1 MRNYLRDSTEFQNV
15 YTKGKRFDG
24 RFITVFVISNGGLHH
39 RLGVTASKKA
49 IGKAVDRNR
58 AKRLIREAF
67 RFNKPFLLT
76 LTSKYDWVL
85 NAKSALLSVKLSSP
99 AEEFAEVVRKVGKS
113 EEVTTRAER
122 RIDKAIVE

>member
-1 MRNYLRDSTEFQNV
+1 LRDSTEFQYV
-15 YTKGKRFDG
+15 YRKGKRYDG
-24 RFITVFVISNGGLHH
+24 RFITVFVISNEGLHH

-58 AKRLIREAF
+58 AKRLMREAF
-67 RFNKPFLLT
+67 RSNKPSLLT

-85 NAKSALLSVKLSSP
+85 NAKSTLLSVKLSSP
-99 AEEFAEVVRKVGKS
+99 AEEFAGVIEQVGKS
-113 EEVTTRAER
+113 EKSATLAER

>member
-1 MRNYLRDSTEFQNV
+1 MRNYLRDSTEFQYV
-15 YTKGKRFDG
+15 YRKGKRYDG
-24 RFITVFVISNGGLHH
+24 RFITVFVISNEGLHH

-58 AKRLIREAF
+58 AKRLMREAF
-67 RFNKPFLLT
+67 RSNKPSLLT

-85 NAKSALLSVKLSSP
+85 NAKSTLLSVKLSSP
-99 AEEFAEVVRKVGKS
+99 AEEFAGVNEQVGKS
-113 EEVTTRAER
+113 EKSATLAER